1 MKKTVLSFALM
12 LLCLCGVLT
21 MHAQDRVNFS
31 FDFEDNAI
39 PSFFTNNAATNTGAT
54 SKFWSVVAVTG
65 SGNSSSYCMRSGNA
79 ATANSTTSI
88 SATITFSS
96 AGTISFDALC
106 EGEGTGDHYYDKCI
120 FSIDGT
126 EQFRYGAQVNGWQH
140 YSYNVALGTHTFT
153 WSYQKD
159 ASVDP
164 TGDGFSVDNVQFTNA
179 VQPTVYLNL
188 RKAAI
193 TINSSNQLA
202 IGCYKW
208 DNSTSAWYPT
218 KTVESIDFNSF
229 YEIGMWADNAD
240 PVSTV
245 IEPVTT
251 INGGSVNIVNRSEG
265 DLLVMKNWSDAA
277 GALTVRKNFKS
288 GNKNLTINHHDG
300 ELKLRLNNTWFNYSD
315 DFTFAP
321 TASTTGNNAN
331 TKLHIYLKGDNRMYR
346 MCMNNA
352 SNAFDDCQVIIESDI
367 GGTGTLVAG
376 KRDYDWDVSSPTDG
390 TNDCTHNRD
399 CGVIGSNKYQNS
411 MDIRILSGVI
421 YAGSRSADFCN
432 AIGAGRQGNGNV
444 TITGSNTIITA
455 VSYSVGATI
464 GGGGTGGDNTNQ
476 NSAYTIGCGGTV
488 SITDGATVYAYNH
501 GYSTSHLGTT
511 AIGGGKSN
519 MHCNDQTVTINGSTV
534 YAVSYYGPAI
544 GGGSAAGSQAINAT
558 YDRRPGNLTCTI
570 TNSTVTAY
578 GSQRATDGTNYT
590 VTLDSYYPC
599 AAFPGIGGG
608 NNANTNSSNTNN
620 GGNLN
625 LTITNSTVTAN
636 SIGSGKATNTSCYAG
651 TTNVTVTGNSTLNGT
666 QVVILPTSSS
676 QGTNSFTMTGGS
688 ISDRNNTYAY
698 THYNGGA
705 LYIDNDY
712 TTASLSNVTI
722 TSSTGRGKNTNP
734 KTCYTGSGGAIY
746 CSSSTSASTSLT
758 LSGCTFD
765 ECSTSRYM
773 ETGLS
778 GYSYTYGSGGAIYQN
793 YGTLNIQNC
802 NFTDCDTYNC
812 SSDITN
818 GSGMYLSYVTVG
830 NSNTLSNCDFTNC
843 TGGYALFTS
852 YTTATL
858 NNTCSVTGCQGALYA
873 GSGSHITLNS
883 CPISNCTGASQGGA
897 IYATGTSSYWTS
909 VTLNS
914 VDITNCTSTG
924 NGGAIYF
931 TGTWSDLY
939 MNGGRIENCHST
951 NTSSY
956 TNSGG
961 ALYLTCSNA
970 NYPSTYNFTNAL
982 IKDCYSYGQ
991 GGAIYITGTGILTMN
1006 GGSIEDCYTTT
1017 TSSSYGK
1024 GGAIFVDGTTAQKDF
1039 SMTLNNL
1046 TISGCHTNSKGGA
1059 IYKEGSNGDISLNNV
1074 SITDCHVTTS
1084 DQTAGNYHGGGGIY
1098 LYQGGAIN
1106 LNNGTII
1113 SECTAPSGGGVY
1125 VYRNNTNTAST
1136 RGTINMTAGATI
1148 EDCEATG
1155 SATSAGYGLGGG
1167 VYYDYYSYNSAT
1179 LSGTI
1184 TGCSAVN
1191 GGGIAIYSN
1200 YTSAYPGQIILDG
1213 SIYDCLASGLGGGVY
1228 IHSKGKLYLTGGD
1241 ITSNTATTNG
1251 GGIYKLGTLMVSGS
1265 PIVKGNSVSGTANN
1279 VYIPTTA
1286 AEDFI
1291 YVDNVINPDGIDC
1304 GASIGVS
1311 KLSSEHTYIDG
1322 DYTNITN
1329 SGFVSGIGTNNLVP
1343 FNAAKANCFQKCEFI
1358 IPASALTDLVGKT
1371 ISTITF
1377 HTSEASASFGTA
1389 IRFTGFMKTTTAS
1402 TLSGFEFATGSNV
1415 VMSATALSVSN
1426 NTLTLTLSSPF
1437 TYSDGTKNLHF
1448 GLWIT
1453 TKGSAYSDGVN
1464 FEGFPLGGACVSA
1477 SETTATNTGLANI
1490 VAVQRNFVPKMT
1502 ITTSDA
1508 STWVLTQDK
1517 LDNTGEITS
1526 NCVPICAEKAN
1537 YLNKCEFIIPSS
1549 ILQDM
1554 GGEKISSITFY
1565 TEEASASFGNAVFKL
1580 FLESTSSNSITAY
1593 GFTDGTSTAYYTGSL
1608 SVSGNQMT
1616 INLSSNYT
1624 YSNSSLNLHIGL
1636 WETTKGTQISSGIHF
1651 KGYAVSGASVASEST
1666 TTTLGSVPCFQRN
1679 FLPKMTI
1686 TTVSGKVWEY
1696 PNNPNIMVQNSSSTL
1711 RNRAFFD
1718 DTQTCGVYNSPVAP
1732 SYFDASSNIL
1742 YLVKHTA
1749 TNNDFYLDAAA
1760 AVAGTDYTLSNDYVS
1775 SVLTAKGLAF
1785 LSIDVEGG
1793 KDYAGRTVTL
1803 ENDLDLSSYQWEPIG
1818 YSTECGGSSSAFA
1831 GIFDGQGHHITGLTC
1846 QYDYPSLGLFGC
1858 LSGTVQNLYVMS
1870 GTIGNASNNTAMGG
1884 IVGNLVGG
1892 SVINC
1897 ESAVTMTGG
1906 PDAIMGGIVGRTPTL
1921 PEWVTVGDET
1931 ANSAYV
1937 PTHGANAEQYQ
1948 KCEYI
1953 IPASDLADL
1962 NGKDLAGMRFFLKTP
1977 ASGSWGAARYQIFLK
1992 EVSGTTLNAFQG
2004 TTGATV
2010 VYNGP
2015 LDASQSTMHISFNTT
2030 YHYSGGNL
2038 LVGIYEVEPG
2048 TFKDA
2053 VFYGTSAVGACV
2065 QGDHATALSSVTAT
2079 QRDFIPKTTFVTE
2092 SDINEEL
2099 SNWSGQTAQTV
2110 HDGSATNRY
2119 LPVYGYFA
2127 EQYQKCEYIIP
2138 ASDLA
2143 DKEGYI
2149 TGLTYYLSSPAADS
2163 WGTASFRVFLK
2174 EVSGTTLSNFQGLNG
2189 ATIVY
2194 EGPLDGTQST
2204 MTITF
2209 ATPYIYQGGNL
2220 LVGIYET
2227 VPGTYK
2233 DSYFYGETVTGA
2245 GIYNYS
2251 STSLD
2256 AITTGIVQNFI
2267 PKTTLNWLEISNSQI
2282 LSCTALPTMT
2292 GRTMGG
2298 VVGRLSSGTVSNS
2311 FANPHFTY
2319 TGSTEYVGG
2328 IAGISQGNV
2337 VNCYTRQRS
2346 NLSSNYGWIV
2356 GDNTGTV
2363 SECYIPQGNSNF
2375 VANGNTASNSGT
2387 YAPAETP
2394 YLYMHN
2400 DMRLT
2405 LNGSLSNE
2413 HLIDR
2418 LNTWATDHESTAW
2431 IRTSASPING
2441 DHPILRYESSDCV
2454 ASTDNIVLN
2463 YSDDF
2468 DGLLN
2473 TQTSGTILLYGN
2485 AGSPGSPI
2493 THGNNSNVEVYIDE
2507 DATLYHTS
2515 TITNAHVGITLKNAD
2530 WHMFSPSISNAPLGV
2545 NYVKTD
2551 GTTPDDTNYPFTTGH
2566 PAGMP
2571 YYQFFLESTQDGYF
2585 PSRTYG
2591 TTYANNNSGPT
2602 TGGNYY
2608 EDWDYYTYF
2617 EPQYHWINFKR
2628 NGNSHHHED
2637 SYNEDIVY
2645 QYYNGTNYTVGNEPY
2660 LIRGK
2665 GYLLGI
2671 KQETL
2676 LQAKGTLNQGTFT
2689 IPLTHDGAYR
2699 TGYNFIGNPYQS
2711 YFDFNTFAEDNTFI
2725 WGGTANAC
2733 YIMLYDGAYHVYEYN
2748 SSANQ
2753 YAAPRLLHP
2762 HQGFMVI
2769 TRSAGNAQFN
2779 NGQRI
2784 VSDDANAPFR
2794 NLEQPNYTLVNLIVT
2809 DDEEKQDIV
2818 TVELD
2823 RPDEGGAYKQYDMHY
2838 GKGCI
2843 YAHYEDRD
2851 YAVAFTKPGVGVV
2864 PIRFETSEDATY
2876 TLTWDI
2882 ENGSIPYVH
2891 LIDNMTGIDIDCL
2904 TDTVYRFTSTTN
2916 DYKSRFKLV
2925 FQYTGID
2932 EPDDDDDE
2940 SGAQTFAFFMGNEL
2954 VVNGEGFLQIFDVN
2968 GRLLD
2973 SNNLIGLQS
2982 TVRLPNMAAGVY
2994 MLRLT
2999 NREGTRTQ
3007 KIIIQH

>member
-21 MHAQDRVNFS
+21 MQAQDRVNFS

-54 SKFWSVVAVTG
+54 NKFWSVVSG
-65 SGNSSSYCMRSGNA
+65 SNYGTYCMRSGNA
-79 ATANSTTSI
+79 ATASSTTSI
-88 SATITFSS
+88 STTIEFAS

-126 EQFRYGAQVNGWQH
+126 EQFRYGAQVSGWQH
-140 YSYNVALGTHTFT
+140 YSYNVASGTHTFT

-159 ASVDP
+159 GSVDP
-164 TGDGFSVDNVQFTNA
+164 TGDGFSVDNVAFTNV
-179 VQPTVYLNL
+179 VQPTVNLNL

-202 IGCYKW
+202 TGCYKW
-208 DNSTSAWYPT
+208 DNSTSAWYVT
-218 KTVESIDFNSF
+218 KTAESIDFNSV
-229 YEIGMWADNAD
+229 YEVGMWLDAEAPNA
-240 PVSTV
+240 T
-245 IEPVTT
+245 IGAVTLE
-251 INGGSVNIVNRSEG
+251 NGGTVDIKNRNESDLTALSEWDARANSVRAN
-265 DLLVMKNWSDAA
+265 
-277 GALTVRKNFKS
+277 
-288 GNKNLTINHHDG
+288 NKGTYNLTLNHHDG
-300 ELKLRLNNTWFNYSD
+300 ELKLRLNNIRCTGYD

-321 TASTTGNNAN
+321 TASTTGNESN

-346 MCMNNA
+346 MRMNNA
-352 SNAFDDCQVIIESDI
+352 NNAFDACQVIIESDS
-367 GGTGTLVAG
+367 GGTGTLAL
-376 KRDYDWDVSSPTDG
+376 G
-390 TNDCTHNRD
+390 TRSKDTNPDSNNNNQNSHNRN
-399 CGVIGSNKYQNS
+399 CGIIGSENGQNS
-411 MDIRILSGVI
+411 MDIHINSGVI
-421 YAGSRSADFCN
+421 YAGSCSWDYCN
-432 AIGAGRQGNGNV
+432 AIGAGNGCDGFV
-444 TITGSNTIITA
+444 TITGQNTIVTA
-455 VSYSVGATI
+455 CTYSLGASI
-464 GGGGTGGDNTNQ
+464 GGGGSGTASRIGAGG
-476 NSAYTIGCGGTV
+476 SV
-488 SITDGATVYAYNH
+488 SITNGATVYAYNL
-501 GYSTSHLGTT
+501 GYSTTYIGAT
-511 AIGGGKSN
+511 AIGGGSSVGEC
-519 MHCNDQTVTINGSTV
+519 HDQTVTISNSTV
-534 YAVSYYGPAI
+534 YAESKYGPAI
-544 GGGSAAGSQAINAT
+544 GGGTQRSGAGNNYT
-558 YDRRPGNLTCTI
+558 PGSLTCSI
-570 TNSTVTAY
+570 TNSTVTAR
-578 GSQRATDGTNYT
+578 GSWGRT
-590 VTLDSYYPC
+590 VTLDSYYTC
-599 AAFPGIGGG
+599 AQFPSIGGG
-608 NNANTNSSNTNN
+608 TTTSTANTHN

-625 LTITNSTVTAN
+625 LTITNSTVTAG
-636 SIGSGKATNTSCYAG
+636 SIGSGKAAHTSYNAG

-688 ISDRNNTYAY
+688 ITDRDNTNYAY
-698 THYNGGA
+698 THYHGGA
-705 LYIDNDY
+705 LYINNNY
-712 TTASLSNVTI
+712 TTASLTNVTV
-722 TSSTGRGKNTNP
+722 TSSTGRGKDTSN
-734 KTCYTGSGGAIY
+734 KICFTGHGGAIY
-746 CSSSTSASTSLT
+746 CNSSSSASTSLT

-765 ECSTSRYM
+765 ECSTLRYK
-773 ETGLS
+773 EGPLTN
-778 GYSYTYGSGGAIYQN
+778 YTEDYGDGGAIYN
-793 YGTLNIQNC
+793 DYGSFSISNC
-802 NFTDCDTYNC
+802 VFTDCECGDY
-812 SSDITN
+812 
-818 GSGMYLSYVTVG
+818 GSALYLYQVQNTV
-830 NSNTLSNCDFTNC
+830 NMTNCDFSGC
-843 TGGYALFTS
+843 TSSSGNAHTLYT
-852 YTTATL
+852 YRTTATL
-858 NNTCSVTGCQGALYA
+858 DSNSSFTNCQGALYA
-873 GSGSHITLNS
+873 SSGSHITLND
-883 CPISNCTGASQGGA
+883 CPVSSCTGASYGGA
-897 IYATGTSSYWTS
+897 IYATGTSTYWTD
-909 VTLNS
+909 VRLNS
-914 VDITNCTSTG
+914 VNITNCTSTSH
-924 NGGAIYF
+924 GGAIYF

-939 MNGGRIENCHST
+939 VNGGRIENCHST
-951 NTSSY
+951 GTG
-956 TNSGG
+956 TGNSGG

-970 NYPSTYNFTNAL
+970 NYPSTYNFSNAL
-982 IKDCYSYGQ
+982 IKDCYSGGQ
-991 GGAIYITGTGILTMN
+991 GGAIYITGTGQLTMN
-1006 GGSIEDCYTTT
+1006 GGSIQNCYTTT

-1024 GGAIFVDGTTAQKDF
+1024 GGAIFVDGTSSSSKDF
-1039 SMTLNNL
+1039 SINLNNL

-1059 IYKEGSNGDISLNNV
+1059 IYKEGYNGDINLNNTT
-1074 SITDCHVTTS
+1074 ITNCSVTTTDATNS
-1084 DQTAGNYHGGGGIY
+1084 NYHGGGGIY
-1098 LYQGGAIN
+1098 LMQGGAIN
-1106 LNNGTII
+1106 LNNGTTI
-1113 SECTAPSGGGVY
+1113 SECTAPNGGGVY
-1125 VYRNNTNTAST
+1125 VYRNTSST
-1136 RGTINMTAGATI
+1136 TSNRGTINMTAGATI
-1148 EDCEATG
+1148 ENCEATG
-1155 SATSAGYGLGGG
+1155 STANGYGYGGG

-1184 TGCSAVN
+1184 TGCSAMN
-1191 GGGIAIYSN
+1191 GGGVAIYSN
-1200 YTSAYPGQIILDG
+1200 SSPAYPGQIILDG
-1213 SIYDCLASGLGGGVY
+1213 SVYDCEASGLGGGVY

-1241 ITSNTATTNG
+1241 ITTNTATTNG

-1329 SGFVSGIGTNNLVP
+1329 SGYVSGISTSNLVP
-1343 FNAAKANCFQKCEFI
+1343 FNATKANCFQKCEFI

-1402 TLSGFEFATGSNV
+1402 TLSGFEFATDSNV

-1477 SETTATNTGLANI
+1477 SEATTTSTTLAN
-1490 VAVQRNFVPKMT
+1490 VAAVQRNFVPRMT
-1502 ITTSDA
+1502 ITTSD
-1508 STWVLTQDK
+1508 SNTWELTQDK
-1517 LDNTGEITS
+1517 LDCTGEITS

-1537 YLNKCEFIIPSS
+1537 YVNKCEFIIPSS

-1565 TEEASASFGNAVFKL
+1565 TEEASATFGAAVFKL
-1580 FLESTSSNSITAY
+1580 FLESTSNSSITAY
-1593 GFTDGTSTAYYTGSL
+1593 SFVNNTSTEYYNGSL
-1608 SVSGNQMT
+1608 TVSGNQMT

-1636 WETTKGTQISSGIHF
+1636 WETTKGSAVSGGVHF
-1651 KGYAVSGASVASEST
+1651 KGYAVTGASVASEST
-1666 TTTLGSVPCFQRN
+1666 TTTLSSVPCFQRN

-1732 SYFDASSNIL
+1732 SYFDASSNTL
-1742 YLVKHTA
+1742 YLVKHTT
-1749 TNNDFYLDAAA
+1749 TNNDFYLDASA

-1775 SVLTAKGLAF
+1775 SILTAKGLAY

-1831 GIFDGQGHHITGLTC
+1831 GTFDGQGHHITGLIC

-1858 LSGTVQNLYVMS
+1858 VSGTVQNLYVMS
-1870 GTIGNASNNTAMGG
+1870 GTLGGASNNTTMGG

-1906 PDAIMGGIVGRTPTL
+1906 PDAIMGGIVGKTPTL
-1921 PEWVTVGDET
+1921 PETETVGDQS
-1931 ANSAYV
+1931 ANNQYV
-1937 PTHGANAEQYQ
+1937 PTYGWYAETYQ

-1953 IPASDLADL
+1953 IPAASLASL
-1962 NGKDLAGMRFFLKTP
+1962 NGKELASMTYYLHTP

-1992 EVSGTTLNAFQG
+1992 EVSGTTLSAFEG
-2004 TTGATV
+2004 TTGATT
-2010 VYNGP
+2010 VYTGP
-2015 LDASQSTMHISFNTT
+2015 LDASQSTMYIGFNTT
-2030 YHYSGGNL
+2030 FHYNGGNL
-2038 LVGIYEVEPG
+2038 LVGIYEIEPG
-2048 TFKDA
+2048 TYA
-2053 VFYGTSAVGACV
+2053 AATFYGTASTGACV
-2065 QGDHATALSSVTAT
+2065 QG
-2079 QRDFIPKTTFVTE
+2079 
-2092 SDINEEL
+2092 
-2099 SNWSGQTAQTV
+2099 
-2110 HDGSATNRY
+2110 
-2119 LPVYGYFA
+2119 
-2127 EQYQKCEYIIP
+2127 
-2138 ASDLA
+2138 
-2143 DKEGYI
+2143 
-2149 TGLTYYLSSPAADS
+2149 
-2163 WGTASFRVFLK
+2163 
-2174 EVSGTTLSNFQGLNG
+2174 
-2189 ATIVY
+2189 
-2194 EGPLDGTQST
+2194 
-2204 MTITF
+2204 
-2209 ATPYIYQGGNL
+2209 
-2220 LVGIYET
+2220 
-2227 VPGTYK
+2227 
-2233 DSYFYGETVTGA
+2233 
-2245 GIYNYS
+2245 YS
-2251 STSLD
+2251 STSL
-2256 AITTGIVQNFI
+2256 AAVTATQQNFI
-2267 PKTTLNWLEISNSQI
+2267 PKTTFATESDVTNDINNGIEITPSTI
-2282 LSCTALPTMT
+2282 ASCTALPTMT

-2356 GDNTGTV
+2356 GGNAGSV
-2363 SECYIPQGNSNF
+2363 SYCYIPQGNNNY
-2375 VANGNTASNSGT
+2375 VANGNAASNSGT

-2413 HLIDR
+2413 HLIDK

-2473 TQTSGTILLYGN
+2473 AQTSGTILLYGN
-2485 AGSPGSPI
+2485 AGNPSSPI

-2566 PAGMP
+2566 PTGMP
-2571 YYQFFLESTQDGYF
+2571 YYQFFPETTQDGYF

-2591 TTYANNNSGPT
+2591 TTYVNNNSGPT

-2608 EDWDYYTYF
+2608 EGWDYYTYF

-2637 SYNEDIVY
+2637 SYNENIVY

-2676 LQAKGTLNQGTFT
+2676 LQSRGTLNQGTFT

-2769 TRSAGNAQFN
+2769 TRAAGNAQFN

-2823 RPDEGGAYKQYDMHY
+2823 RPDEGGAYKQYDLHY

-2851 YAVAFTKPGVGVV
+2851 YSVAFTQPGVGVV
-2864 PIRFETSEDATY
+2864 PIRFEASEDATF

-2891 LIDNMTGIDIDCL
+2891 LIDNITGIDINCL

-2925 FQYTGID
+2925 FQYTGIN
-2932 EPDDDDDE
+2932 EPDDNDDE
-2940 SGAQTFAFFMGNEL
+2940 NGAQTFAFFMGHEL
-2954 VVNGEGFLQIFDVN
+2954 VVNGDGFLQLFDVN
-2968 GRLLD
+2968 GRLLGSHD
-2973 SNNLIGLQS
+2973 LVGQQN
-2982 TVRLPNMAAGVY
+2982 TVRLPNLAAGVY

-2999 NREGTRTQ
+2999 NREGTQTQ